1 MAGQINKL
9 TSDQLSTDQAGG
21 HGARLQRLVRGGDV
35 DALQRSSGTT
45 TTSSK
50 NESDRS
56 VSSVAGDSGASTT
69 HWT

>member
-1 MAGQINKL
+1 M
-9 TSDQLSTDQAGG
+9 DQAGG

-50 NESDRS
+50 NEMDASA
-56 VSSVAGDSGASTT
+56 SSVTDDAGASST